1 MAKRMGPPTVYA
13 PKSGKR
19 RYQGNTTE
27 AGGAKFERARTRLGV
42 LTGIKRI
49 SDGDVMEYLSNVRE
63 LGVEKAEAALA
74 KT

>member
-27 AGGAKFERARTRLGV
+27 AGGAKFERARKRLGD

-49 SDGDVMEYLSNVRE
+49 SDGDVFEYLASVRE
-63 LGVEKAEAALA
+63 LGAERAEADLV
-74 KT
+74 K